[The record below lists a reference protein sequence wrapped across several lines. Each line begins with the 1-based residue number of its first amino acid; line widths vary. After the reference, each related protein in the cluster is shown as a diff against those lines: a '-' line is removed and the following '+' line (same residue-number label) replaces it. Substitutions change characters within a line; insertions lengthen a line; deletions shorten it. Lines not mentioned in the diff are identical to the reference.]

1 VKKLLDK
8 KPALVILYINRVSHP
23 KGKIMAHQKEIDMKN
38 TKFYELTE
46 TGKAEVLSTIN
57 CPICGADVDGNTL
70 NWDYVSNS
78 WTKIPLIC
86 GHGFRF
92 NENLTTDDAAD
103 DWQSSVVIFKE
114 YIQELEALGYT
125 ERS

>member
-1 VKKLLDK
+1 MKTIYD
-8 KPALVILYINRVSHP
+8 
-23 KGKIMAHQKEIDMKN
+23 HQKTYKI
-38 TKFYELTE
+38 TE

-57 CPICGADVDGNTL
+57 CPICGADVDSDTES
-70 NWDYVSNS
+70 WDFVSGC
-78 WTKIPLIC
+78 WEKIPLAC

-103 DWQSSVVIFKE
+103 DWQSSVVIYRC

-125 ERS
+125 ELEEEE